1 MEGERGRE
9 RVENKEIINKDL
21 WFATIQREGV
31 IYRHHIRVHYYRLQ
45 LEHIES
51 TYGLEK
57 EKNRKTKKE
66 KIEKRKKEK
75 NGKKEKEKKEKKR
88 KKKRAADRRA
98 GFGRF
103 RFVQRQGFPPQMRSC
118 GIWI

>member
-75 NGKKEKEKKEKKR
+75 NGKR
-88 KKKRAADRRA
+88 NAPPIDARGLAVSGLCRDRV
-98 GFGRF
+98 FL
-103 RFVQRQGFPPQMRSC
+103 PK
-118 GIWI
+118 